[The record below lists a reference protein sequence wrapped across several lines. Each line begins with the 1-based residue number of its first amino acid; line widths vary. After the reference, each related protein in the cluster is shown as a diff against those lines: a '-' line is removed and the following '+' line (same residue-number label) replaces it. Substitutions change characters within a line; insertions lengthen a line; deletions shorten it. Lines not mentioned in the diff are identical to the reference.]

1 MDCMKALFCTYAFM
15 QLTLLCKLRFLS
27 WKHFIGIDLSEGT
40 QIMAQFIDDYDI
52 DRCHVMYFGL
62 RVNANSYR
70 RVIRAGQVKMKDK
83 KLKCQLLNSGIA
95 KINFMHFVQRWFSCI
110 YLSSIIYTL
119 IIFLESWRCT
129 KIQSNI
135 LG

>member
-1 MDCMKALFCTYAFM
+1 MDSMKALFCTYAFM

-52 DRCHVMYFGL
+52 DL
-62 RVNANSYR
+62 RVNANSYG
-70 RVIRAGQVKMKDK
+70 RVIRAGQVKMQDK

-95 KINFMHFVQRWFSCI
+95 KIN
-110 YLSSIIYTL
+110 SIIYTL
-119 IIFLESWRCT
+119 IIFFESWRCT